1 MHTNNNFRII
11 GVDAGYGNIK
21 TANTCF
27 PTGLIAYDHEPI
39 FTGNI
44 LEYQGRI
51 YRVGEGHK
59 AFVPDKTG
67 DEEFYLLTLAAIA
80 NEMAKFHIS
89 TANVQLA
96 LGLPLTWTSWQ
107 REGYRS
113 YMMSDPDVSFRFND
127 VDYHIHFVGC
137 NVFPQGYAAI
147 VPIMDQHP
155 EKFDGTVVMADI
167 GNGTMNTLFLED
179 GEPDENRSFT
189 DELGVKQCVAEISK
203 SMMNSCGINIGERQI
218 QQVLQK
224 GNAPIDH
231 KYLDM
236 MTGIARNYVRGLF
249 DTLRQHGYDSR
260 MMRLIIVGGG
270 GVLVKNFGDYDADRT
285 EIIDDICANAK
296 GFEWLAQGLIW
307 DKEHGLR

>member
-1 MHTNNNFRII
+1 MHTNNNLRII

-21 TANTCF
+21 TANTSF
-27 PTGLIAYDHEPI
+27 PTGLVEYDHDPI
-39 FTGNI
+39 FKGNI
-44 LEYQGRI
+44 LEYQGKI

-59 AFVPDKTG
+59 AFVPDKTT
-67 DEEFYLLTLAAIA
+67 DEDFYLLTLAAIA
-80 NEMAKFHIS
+80 NEMAYYRIN

-96 LGLPLTWTSWQ
+96 LGLPLTWTGWQ
-107 REGYRS
+107 REDYRS
-113 YMMSDPDVSFRFND
+113 YMMAQPDVSFRYND
-127 VDYHIHFVGC
+127 VDYRIHLAGC

-147 VPIMDQHP
+147 VPLLDRHP

-189 DELGVKQCVAEISK
+189 DELGVKQCVAEIAK
-203 SMMNSCGINIGERQI
+203 VMMNSFGIRIGERQV

-224 GNAPIDH
+224 GSAPIDRQ
-231 KYLDM
+231 YVDV
-236 MTGIARNYVRGLF
+236 MTGIVRTYVRGLF

-270 GVLVKNFGDYDADRT
+270 GTLVRNFGDYDADRT
-285 EIIDDICANAK
+285 EIVDDICANAK